1 MDRTSDFGSDSE
13 GSSPSAVTQNFLFG
27 SFFVFKSVFL
37 GCVAKIFKKI

>member
-27 SFFVFKSVFL
+27 SFFVFKNVFL
-37 GCVAKIFKKI
+37 GCVVNIF

>member
-27 SFFVFKSVFL
+27 SFFVFKNVF
-37 GCVAKIFKKI
+37 FREYN